1 MLGLARGTKQPNRAR
16 EVLSYFFRNPQ
27 AADTLEGVARWR
39 LLEETV
45 RRGVAETEQAL
56 NWLVSEGYLT
66 RVSTPYTEPVYEL
79 NRDERGRAE
88 EFLTQTKP
96 TRKHRQKS

>member
-1 MLGLARGTKQPNRAR
+1 MLG
-16 EVLSYFFRNPQ
+16 YFFRNPQ

-56 NWLVSEGYLT
+56 DWLVSEGYLT
-66 RVSTPYTEPVYEL
+66 RVSTPYTEPIYEL
-79 NRDERGRAE
+79 NRDERARAK
-88 EFLTQTKP
+88 EFLTQTK
-96 TRKHRQKS
+96 TARKRR

>member
-1 MLGLARGTKQPNRAR
+1 MR
-16 EVLSYFFRNPQ
+16 EVLNYFLRNPQ

-66 RVSTPYTEPVYEL
+66 QVSTPYSKPIYEL
-79 NRDERGRAE
+79 NRDERARAR
-88 EFLTQTKP
+88 EFLAKAKEAEK
-96 TRKHRQKS
+96 RR

>member
-1 MLGLARGTKQPNRAR
+1 MLN
-16 EVLSYFFRNPQ
+16 YFFRNPQ

-56 NWLVSEGYLT
+56 DWLVSEGYLI
-66 RVSTPYTEPVYEL
+66 RLSTPYTEPIYKL
-79 NRDERGRAE
+79 NRDEQARAK
-88 EFLTQTKP
+88 EFLAQAKT
-96 TRKHRQKS
+96 TRKRR